1 MSKASNKLFQSL
13 QSFKNEA
20 GGDAFKL
27 NAKETLALLSTTSC
41 LNNTLYVS
49 AEKQLSQILH
59 AALLVEPDFVAKC
72 AVYSRELYGM
82 KDVPALL
89 CAVLAARKE
98 NQLLQLVFSRVI
110 NNGTMLRKFFE
121 IFRSGA
127 TGRKSFGT
135 APKKL
140 IYNWFNSRTPTE
152 VWQQSVGTPS
162 MRDILRCIRP
172 RPLDQTRSALY
183 AWLTDKPVD
192 INMLPEKVQAYEKW
206 KKDPSCEMPKV
217 DFRMYT
223 NIKLTTLQW
232 CKVAEMSSWYW
243 LMKNLNTL
251 ERHGVFKIE
260 HMLENVVNRL
270 VDPQEIKKASVFPYQ
285 ILTAYQNISG
295 VPNELKVALERAM
308 EVATRNVPS
317 FPSGCSVPA
326 YIMTDVSGSMKYPI
340 TGSRIGATS
349 VTRAV
354 DVAALLACCFARNN
368 PKVEM
373 LFFNTNVVP
382 YAIDPEATVISN
394 ATNISKIVTGG
405 TACSAPLK
413 LLNKD
418 NAKSDLLICISD
430 NQSWCESLNTDRHGK
445 TQTGKTQFQVEW
457 ENYKERNPG
466 AKLICIDIAPYA
478 TKQVQTMKDVL
489 NLGGFSD
496 TTFTMID
503 RFVRG
508 EMDSAHIVGEISK
521 FDLIVA
527 KCFVTK
533 EKDEEE

>member
-1 MSKASNKLFQSL
+1 
-13 QSFKNEA
+13 
-20 GGDAFKL
+20 
-27 NAKETLALLSTTSC
+27 
-41 LNNTLYVS
+41 
-49 AEKQLSQILH
+49 
-59 AALLVEPDFVAKC
+59 
-72 AVYSRELYGM
+72 
-82 KDVPALL
+82 
-89 CAVLAARKE
+89 
-98 NQLLQLVFSRVI
+98 
-110 NNGTMLRKFFE
+110 
-121 IFRSGA
+121 
-127 TGRKSFGT
+127 
-135 APKKL
+135 
-140 IYNWFNSRTPTE
+140 
-152 VWQQSVGTPS
+152 
-162 MRDILRCIRP
+162 
-172 RPLDQTRSALY
+172 
-183 AWLTDKPVD
+183 
-192 INMLPEKVQAYEKW
+192 
-206 KKDPSCEMPKV
+206 
-217 DFRMYT
+217 
-223 NIKLTTLQW
+223 
-232 CKVAEMSSWYW
+232 
-243 LMKNLNTL
+243 
-251 ERHGVFKIE
+251 
-260 HMLENVVNRL
+260 
-270 VDPQEIKKASVFPYQ
+270 
-285 ILTAYQNISG
+285 
-295 VPNELKVALERAM
+295 M

-521 FDLIVA
+521 IDLRVA